1 MKRKRLFALF
11 LGLALI
17 FSLCACNQ
25 EPSRDATEPPTEDPA
40 LALYAQAADAVEA
53 LTDLQL
59 ELTTHKKTTLG
70 IDHYD
75 YESTQTLNLAGIG
88 SDAFT
93 ASLTED
99 VEVDTYDDHLEE
111 YYADGVLYVT
121 VDGENFKGNMDSQ
134 KYLRQFAPAVLID
147 ESLYSSVFSAP
158 EGDGQR
164 ITFAEPTSPEG
175 WAMPAGAQFV
185 DAKGSAL
192 LNAEGALVETTYA
205 VTYRQAGAE
214 VDLEVSSVPT
224 APAEAPKAPDDGES
238 FTELEY
244 IEAIRLYDTAV
255 MYLCSTASATSAVN
269 ETIVSQAAAYTWVQ
283 QAKMDF
289 YGTGAAH
296 MAKIETA
303 MTVAQ
308 EGGGTTA
315 STQME
320 LYQDGI
326 YTVSVDGGESQTD
339 KGISNSDMLYYVQ
352 GMLLENI
359 VALDYIDSVKSSN
372 VGGLIYLEFGLS
384 DEYGDQINEWI
395 NEFLF
400 EDGQFLNDLAS
411 RYTTLG
417 TAAYMVVDPV
427 TGFPVALGQEYS
439 GTHTIDGVDY
449 NQAFALSQTFQV
461 SSTTSYKT
469 ISGEMKEEKAP
480 ETTATPLLYHVTGE
494 NGQEM
499 YLMGTIHVG
508 DERTGFLPEAVYAAL
523 DGSDALAVEL
533 DTAAFEEAM
542 TTDAALAA
550 QISALYLNADGS
562 ATSTMLDEDDR
573 IEAVRLLT
581 FSGNY
586 NAMVEL
592 MKPAIWNQSI
602 DNYYLTFDRGITAD
616 KGLDARLVKRAKESG
631 KEIREIESGLQQ
643 MEMLTGFSPD
653 LQLLLLDQSLE
664 MTAAEYCAEA
674 RDLYEAWCRGDEVEL
689 RSLLVE
695 DLSDMTEEELAL
707 YQEYIDAMIIG
718 RNETMLE
725 AAKEYLESGETVFYA
740 VGLAHLLQE
749 NGLVDALAEA
759 GYTVEA
765 VSYAE

>member
-25 EPSRDATEPPTEDPA
+25 EPSRDAMEPPTEDPA
-40 LALYAQAADAVEA
+40 LALYAQAAEAVEA

-269 ETIVSQAAAYTWVQ
+269 ETIVSQAAAYTWSQ

-315 STQME
+315 STQTE

-359 VALDYIDSVKSSN
+359 VALDYIDSVKSSD

-643 MEMLTGFSPD
+643 MEMLTGFSTD

-765 VSYAE
+765 VSYAG

>member
-17 FSLCACNQ
+17 FSLCTCNQ

-269 ETIVSQAAAYTWVQ
+269 ETIVSQAAAYTWAQ

-315 STQME
+315 STQTE

-359 VALDYIDSVKSSN
+359 VALDYIDSVKSSD

-469 ISGEMKEEKAP
+469 ISGEMKDEKAP

-643 MEMLTGFSPD
+643 MEMLTGFSTD

>member
-269 ETIVSQAAAYTWVQ
+269 ETIVSQAAAYTWSQ

-315 STQME
+315 STQTE

-359 VALDYIDSVKSSN
+359 VALDYIDSVKSSD

-643 MEMLTGFSPD
+643 MEMLTGFSTD

-765 VSYAE
+765 VSYAG

>member
-1 MKRKRLFALF
+1 MKRKRLFGL
-11 LGLALI
+11 LLSLALI

-25 EPSRDATEPPTEDPA
+25 EPTPDATEPPTEDPA

-53 LTDLQL
+53 LTDLKL

-111 YYADGVLYVT
+111 YYADGVLHVT
-121 VDGENFKGNMDSQ
+121 VDGENFKGNMDAQ
-134 KYLRQFAPAVLID
+134 KYLQQFAPAVLID
-147 ESLYSSVFSAP
+147 ESLYSSVSSDP

-164 ITFAEPTSPEG
+164 ITFAEPTAPEG
-175 WAMPAGAQFV
+175 WAMPVGAQFV
-185 DAKGSAL
+185 EAEGSAL

-214 VDLEVSSVPT
+214 VDLEVTSVPT
-224 APAEAPKAPDDGES
+224 TPKEAPKAPKEEET

-269 ETIVSQAAAYTWVQ
+269 ETIVSQAAAYTWAQ
-283 QAKMDF
+283 QTKMDF

-296 MAKIETA
+296 MAKIDTA
-303 MTVAQ
+303 MTAAQ
-308 EGGGTTA
+308 DGGGTTA
-315 STQME
+315 STQTE
-320 LYQDGI
+320 LYQDGV
-326 YTVSVDGGESQTD
+326 YTVSVDGGESQSD

-352 GMLLENI
+352 GMLLDNI
-359 VALDYIDSVKSSN
+359 LALDYIDSVKSSD
-372 VGGLIYLEFGLS
+372 VGGLIYLEFGLN
-384 DEYGDQINEWI
+384 DEYGDLINEWI

-411 RYTTLG
+411 SYATLG

-449 NQAFALSQTFQV
+449 NQAFAVSQTFQV

-562 ATSTMLDEDDR
+562 ATSAMLDEDDR

-643 MEMLTGFSPD
+643 MEMLTGFSTD

-664 MTAAEYCAEA
+664 MTAAEYCTEA
-674 RDLYEAWCRGDEVEL
+674 RDLYEAWCRGDEAEL
-689 RSLLVE
+689 RGLLVE

-707 YQEYIDAMIIG
+707 YQEYIDAMIID

-725 AAKEYLESGETVFYA
+725 VAKEYLESGETVFYA